1 MVPTS
6 TYTQEAEV
14 WEPLSAGKLG
24 GQVNPSG
31 AGPAPSP
38 GDLASRG
45 SPRWDLGP
53 EGQAFLSFR
62 SQVNTSSASS
72 SPSLRIRGPLL
83 VLMSSSGAG
92 AFPPRPVL
100 SSGLHLRQLA
110 PQRGVNNPEGGRG
123 LGLTRMDS
131 NARMSSCP
139 TAPRGVRVGRAS
151 AGGGCLRLLDHG
163 SDTAQ
168 VLTTHWGR
176 LLLGLRGAVFHGS
189 SRGWADAA
197 EGKAML
203 LAPGW
208 RKAGQRGRWHHCP
221 HQTRALKAG
230 VSHRFRPACYPS
242 SI

>member
-1 MVPTS
+1 MGPGTRRS
-6 TYTQEAEV
+6 SF
-14 WEPLSAGKLG
+14 PFLSLSGKHVIGIQLSQSENPGATLG
-24 GQVNPSG
+24 PDVKLQSRSLP
-31 AGPAPSP
+31 AKTCPFQWAPSP
-38 GDLASRG
+38 PAG
-45 SPRWDLGP
+45 SSERC
-53 EGQAFLSFR
+53 
-62 SQVNTSSASS
+62 
-72 SPSLRIRGPLL
+72 
-83 VLMSSSGAG
+83 
-92 AFPPRPVL
+92 
-100 SSGLHLRQLA
+100 
-110 PQRGVNNPEGGRG
+110 GRG

-168 VLTTHWGR
+168 VLTTHWGS

-197 EGKAML
+197 EGKAVL